1 MNDFGPKRPMSESA
15 ETAPTDTAKAK
26 RGRPKKKPTMTEKRK
41 LKPFKPGRWNFSLN
55 PTMTESNHLKML
67 QASERCEYNIV
78 KGAEDVDYRRGLQH
92 ETQP

>member
-1 MNDFGPKRPMSESA
+1 MSAYDALHFIRHRCIDKNETVVQDDF
-15 ETAPTDTAKAK
+15 
-26 RGRPKKKPTMTEKRK
+26 
-41 LKPFKPGRWNFSLN
+41 
-55 PTMTESNHLKML
+55 TMTESNHLKML

>member
-1 MNDFGPKRPMSESA
+1 MNS
-15 ETAPTDTAKAK
+15 
-26 RGRPKKKPTMTEKRK
+26 
-41 LKPFKPGRWNFSLN
+41 
-55 PTMTESNHLKML
+55 TMTESNHLKML